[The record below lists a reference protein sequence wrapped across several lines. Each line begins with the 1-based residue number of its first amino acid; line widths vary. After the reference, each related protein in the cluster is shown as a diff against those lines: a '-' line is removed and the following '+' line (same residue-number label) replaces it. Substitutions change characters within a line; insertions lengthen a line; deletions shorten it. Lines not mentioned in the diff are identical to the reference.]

1 MSNINIKEWS
11 LKKKIIIII
20 SILLVILMGVLTYFY
35 INNENVANFIDFNI
49 LNKQLNDQD
58 ISVINLNTEKSN
70 QICVYSKYVAI
81 LNDKNLKLYNNYG
94 EQITEIS
101 VDINTAI
108 FDSSNKYLAIAEKKG
123 NEICLILDKT
133 YLWSNKI
140 EGEISE
146 IYVNQNGYVAVTT
159 KDSTHKSI
167 LTLYNSSGK
176 QLFKSYFSS
185 TRIIDASISSDN
197 KYIAIGELDTTGAI
211 IQSNIKII
219 SVENAQNDSENAII
233 YTYNADVNKLI
244 ISVKYQLNNSIAC
257 MYDNS
262 IDIIS
267 NNNNNELISLQ
278 QNKDIS
284 FMSVDFNNNI
294 AYVQDEAK
302 GPFSSNSNVKIV
314 DTASKQEYS
323 YVLEDV
329 AKDIYAQD
337 DILAVNV
344 GTELYFF
351 NTKGRLIKKYMA
363 KQEITNVLL
372 SKNLATVIYKDKVV
386 LISL

>member
-1 MSNINIKEWS
+1 MRDIKIKDWS
-11 LKKKIIIII
+11 LKKKIIIIT
-20 SILLVILMGVLTYFY
+20 SIILVILISVITYFY
-35 INNENVANFIDFNI
+35 MNNENVANYIDFHI
-49 LNKQLNDQD
+49 LNKELSDDD

-70 QICVYSKYVAI
+70 QVYVYSKYVAI

-94 EQITEIS
+94 EQVTEIA
-101 VDINTAI
+101 VDINTAV
-108 FDSSNKYLAIAEKKG
+108 FDSANKYLAIAEKKG
-123 NEICLILDKT
+123 NEVCLILDKT

-146 IYVNQNGYVAVTT
+146 IYVNQNGYVAVITT
-159 KDSTHKSI
+159 DSTHKSI

-185 TRIIDASISSDN
+185 TRIIDVSISSDN
-197 KYIAIGELDTTGAI
+197 KYIAIGELDTSGTI

-219 SVENAQNDSENAII
+219 SVENAQNDSDNAII

-244 ISVKYQLNNSIAC
+244 ISVKYQSNNNIAC

-267 NNNNNELISLQ
+267 NNNNTELVNLQ
-278 QNKDIS
+278 QNKDITL
-284 FMSVDFNNNI
+284 MSVDFSDSI
-294 AYVQDEAK
+294 TYIKDESK
-302 GPFSSNSNVKIV
+302 GPFSSNSDIKIV
-314 DTASKQEYS
+314 DTISKQEYS
-323 YVLEDV
+323 YILEDV
-329 AKDIYAQD
+329 AKDIYVQD
-337 DILAVNV
+337 DILGVNV

-351 NTKGRLIKKYMA
+351 NNKGRLIKKYTGR
-363 KQEITNVLL
+363 QEITNVIL
-372 SKNLATVIYKDKVV
+372 SKNLGTVIYKDKLV